1 MEEDAA
7 LVELHPG
14 ARGRHPLIAAGLLV
28 LGDLKPLERLFGLL
42 REFVDDTLEDG
53 TVAWPLGVFTI
64 SGFPLTGVLAPEHAC
79 AGPWML
85 KLEDA
90 V

>member
-53 TVAWPLGVFTI
+53 AVTGPLGVVPV
-64 SGFPLTGVLAPEHAC
+64 G
-79 AGPWML
+79 
-85 KLEDA
+85 
-90 V
+90 